1 MTKDII
7 LERIETLIT
16 ERFSTREA
24 AFAYFDEN
32 SDGKLSKK
40 EIVNL
45 LKEAQVSGFIMG
57 IVASKLIEAYDTDND
72 EQVNWSEF
80 KMALN
85 EL

>member
-45 LKEAQVSGFIMG
+45 LKEAQVSGFIRG